1 MGIFCNE
8 SNNTIP
14 QTVSRTCCAISW
26 SHPWFIQLLLRIVLI
41 LLPTWISHH
50 LKHVQILELAESL
63 FELLLGLLELF
74 ALVEKLAESFT
85 LLDAFNTG
93 YCLDRLEV

>member
-1 MGIFCNE
+1 MQIF
-8 SNNTIP
+8 
-14 QTVSRTCCAISW
+14 
-26 SHPWFIQLLLRIVLI
+26 
-41 LLPTWISHH
+41 
-50 LKHVQILELAESL
+50 ELAESL

-85 LLDAFNTG
+85 LLDTLNAG